1 MLWVMFY
8 LTDLYVPCTNLEF
21 VNALHFVAMIKVSM
35 LKQRGYPG
43 MLSGWSPYAD
53 TRTYMHKSLKV

>member
-53 TRTYMHKSLKV
+53 